1 MAIDQL
7 KKHLEILN
15 KHLDF
20 VADWQTDKE
29 SEQAHL
35 DEIFDTLSDL
45 VEAIEA
51 AEAPADGADAE
62 RISSLQAEVE
72 NLKKALEEA
81 RAAKETVR
89 EVVKEVVK
97 EVPVAGAAVD
107 EKKLRAEIEGDLKK
121 EFEMQLE
128 KLRAELATA
137 KAGKPAKAAAVEKT
151 VEKPKDPKD
160 LEAWQVYLE
169 QNPADEDGKKAILA
183 LEKEARAG
191 KKFVMLADVLV
202 CKVNFGYF
210 ANQEEEFKILEEIAD
225 IQELE
230 VGDVEQAFHAVLSV
244 FEARPSMELV
254 DRLTRLAQQGNLW
267 EMFVGEMQQVLEP
280 LRDDALRSHIW
291 LSIARAYNERLK
303 RTDYAI
309 TALKKALDYN
319 PKSAEALD
327 DMASIHKNTEQWED
341 LVKTL
346 QKRLKLSTDNDEK
359 AYYLREIAAVQ
370 KEQLKEPFLAAATY
384 EEVFTLAPHD
394 PESIAVLES
403 IYRGNKLWEQ
413 LGALLNRKVEYAESA
428 DEARN
433 ARRELGFL
441 YAHEL
446 NDTSKAIDILEH
458 VLEVMH
464 DDVKLLRQLLELYEK
479 TGRMRGYLKTA
490 RILVDETPDIG
501 EKINLLKRMAAEWR
515 LTPSTRANA
524 AECYEKIIEL
534 RFEEEDVYDSLEDI
548 YAAEEQW
555 DALAMTLN
563 RHTKVVQA
571 EGTKAQLLRRLGE
584 VLLTHLEDPKGAV
597 PVLEESLAL
606 RPKNVDTV
614 KLAAKAYELTG
625 ELENASIMLEQ
636 LCELLEDET
645 QRTAAYGRLGHAYLQ
660 LNKIEQAEGALQKAL
675 AANENDF
682 KHLAAMGDV
691 YRRQEQ
697 WTRAASYYERAM
709 KASKNQKEQGEVVF
723 TVAEIYADR
732 LHQAEKA
739 VALYEEF
746 LSFAPGHPTAVR
758 VLANHYFEKGMWE
771 KAAPL
776 LHVLVT
782 ESAHLSKPEQVALH
796 LKAGRVALKVAD
808 IDRAAMY
815 LEKARELDP
824 TSLEVLMEL
833 AELRYRKEEW
843 DGSLSL
849 YQALLVAHR
858 DALSP
863 EKVAEIYC
871 RLGGIKER
879 KGDQLKAVAFYDK
892 ALEANHNSQEAA
904 EAVLRLREAHD
915 DYAKLAKI
923 KLNKINAEP
932 DIDKKLDLYAELIR
946 FYLDTVK
953 DPDKAVEMQEKAL
966 ALRPDDRELLSNAMD
981 LYHLVEQWDKVVA
994 TILKLA
1000 HLEEPG
1006 MVRSKYHYSAG
1017 LIYSEEIGDHD
1028 SALEQFEICLDQ
1040 DAENDEVFFR
1050 ILDIHRSREDWHNL
1064 TRAMR
1069 RQLKRNPENRMNFK
1083 IWEELGQ
1090 IYRER
1095 LGDHPTAVAAFEFA
1109 ANLNDT
1115 PEQQLKLAEIYIE
1128 AGPDYLDKAGG
1139 AYEKLLYHDPQNVE
1153 MLRRLLEIQIA
1164 RQNKDR
1170 TWILCTVLDMF
1181 HQASEKEKIFAQR
1194 YSQTYTHAKSIL
1206 TDDLWTKTL
1215 QSPDESQDINKILS
1229 GLGHHLS
1236 LYYALPHKDYGLDRK
1251 KKIDLDADRRAFCQA
1266 YSYVSKTLLITAIP
1280 ELFARE
1286 GLPLP
1291 IQLANT
1297 KEGTSLLP
1305 SWLIEERKFAHMSE
1319 QEAAY
1324 NFARELV
1331 FLRPERLFRRAAPA
1345 PTDLFNS
1352 LYAAFAVL
1360 SPDKPPKFP
1369 AGREAVIEK
1378 LAAHIKEYV
1387 STAVL
1392 ESLKPVASRVLQR
1405 EFEPEITRWI
1415 HSNHRTSLRAAT
1427 LIGCDIRRVVAWVLA
1442 EPDNITGMVA
1452 KDRIKEVLRFVISA
1466 EYAELR
1472 AQLGLTIS

>member
-1 MAIDQL
+1 ML
-7 KKHLEILN
+7 
-15 KHLDF
+15 F
-20 VADWQTDKE
+20 R
-29 SEQAHL
+29 S
-35 DEIFDTLSDL
+35 LS
-45 VEAIEA
+45 
-51 AEAPADGADAE
+51 
-62 RISSLQAEVE
+62 
-72 NLKKALEEA
+72 
-81 RAAKETVR
+81 
-89 EVVKEVVK
+89 
-97 EVPVAGAAVD
+97 
-107 EKKLRAEIEGDLKK
+107 
-121 EFEMQLE
+121 
-128 KLRAELATA
+128 
-137 KAGKPAKAAAVEKT
+137 
-151 VEKPKDPKD
+151 
-160 LEAWQVYLE
+160 
-169 QNPADEDGKKAILA
+169 
-183 LEKEARAG
+183 
-191 KKFVMLADVLV
+191 
-202 CKVNFGYF
+202 
-210 ANQEEEFKILEEIAD
+210 
-225 IQELE
+225 
-230 VGDVEQAFHAVLSV
+230 
-244 FEARPSMELV
+244 
-254 DRLTRLAQQGNLW
+254 
-267 EMFVGEMQQVLEP
+267 
-280 LRDDALRSHIW
+280 
-291 LSIARAYNERLK
+291 
-303 RTDYAI
+303 
-309 TALKKALDYN
+309 
-319 PKSAEALD
+319 
-327 DMASIHKNTEQWED
+327 
-341 LVKTL
+341 
-346 QKRLKLSTDNDEK
+346 
-359 AYYLREIAAVQ
+359 
-370 KEQLKEPFLAAATY
+370 
-384 EEVFTLAPHD
+384 
-394 PESIAVLES
+394 
-403 IYRGNKLWEQ
+403 
-413 LGALLNRKVEYAESA
+413 ALLNRKVEYAENA
-428 DEARN
+428 EEARA

-446 NDTSKAIDILEH
+446 NDNSKAIDILEH

-490 RILVDETPDIG
+490 RILVDVTPDIA

-548 YAAEEQW
+548 YTAEEQW

-571 EGTKAQLLRRLGE
+571 EGTRSQLLRRLGE
-584 VLLTHLEDPKGAV
+584 VLLTQLDDAKGAV

-606 RPKNVDTV
+606 RPKNADTL
-614 KLAAKAYELTG
+614 KLAAKAYEATG
-625 ELENASIMLEQ
+625 STANAAATLEKLIEHVENEK
-636 LCELLEDET
+636 E
-645 QRTAAYGRLGHAYLQ
+645 RTAAWGRLGQAYLT
-660 LNKIEQAEGALQKAL
+660 LEQVEKAEAALQKAL
-675 AANENDF
+675 AADENDF
-682 KHLAAMGDV
+682 HYLAALGEV
-691 YRRQEQ
+691 YRRQAQ

-709 KASKNQKEQGEVVF
+709 KATKNQKEQGEIVF

-732 LHQAEKA
+732 LAVVDKA

-746 LSFAPGHPTAVR
+746 LSLAPGHPKAVR
-758 VLANHYFEKGMWE
+758 VLANHYFEKGLWD

-782 ESAHLSKPEQVALH
+782 ESAGLPKPEQVALH
-796 LKAGRVALKVAD
+796 LKAGRVALKVGD

-863 EKVAEIYC
+863 EKVADIYC

-879 KGDQLKAVAFYDK
+879 KGDHLKAVAFYDK

-932 DIDKKLDLYAELIR
+932 DTDKKLDLYAELIR

-981 LYHLVEQWDKVVA
+981 LYHLVEQWDKVVS

-1000 HLEEPG
+1000 ALEEPG
-1006 MVRSKYHYSAG
+1006 IVRSKYHYSAG
-1017 LIYSEEIGDHD
+1017 LIFSEEIGDHD
-1028 SALEQFEICLDQ
+1028 AALEQFEMCLDQ

-1050 ILDIHRSREDWHNL
+1050 ILEIYKAREDWHNV

-1069 RQLKRNPENRMNFK
+1069 RQLKRNPENRTNYQ
-1083 IWEELGQ
+1083 IWEELGN
-1090 IYRER
+1090 IYRDK

-1109 ANLNDT
+1109 ANLHDT
-1115 PEQQLKLAEIYIE
+1115 PEQHLKLAQIYIE
-1128 AGPDYLDKAGG
+1128 AGPDYLDKAGS
-1139 AYEKLLYHDPQNVE
+1139 AFEKLLYHDPQNVE

-1181 HQASEKEKIFAQR
+1181 HQANQKEKIFADR

-1206 TDDLWTKTL
+1206 TDDLWANTL
-1215 QSPDESQDINKILS
+1215 QSPDESLDINKILA

-1305 SWLIEERKFAHMSE
+1305 SWLIEERKFAHMNE

-1345 PTDLFNS
+1345 PTDLFNA

-1360 SPDKPPKFP
+1360 SPDNPPKFP
-1369 AGREAVIEK
+1369 AGREAEINK
-1378 LAAHIKEYV
+1378 LKAHIKEFV
-1387 STAVL
+1387 PTAVQ
-1392 ESLKPVASRVLQR
+1392 ESLKPVAARVLQR

-1415 HSNHRTSLRAAT
+1415 HANHRTSLRAAT
-1427 LIGCDIRRVVAWVLA
+1427 LVGCDIRRVVAWVLA

-1452 KDRIKEVLRFVISA
+1452 KDRIKEVLRFIISS
-1466 EYAELR
+1466 EYAALR
-1472 AQLGLTIS
+1472 AHMGLSIG